1 MKINE
6 KEKFVENI
14 EMNIKKKEN
23 NTKKSDA
30 FHFFVR

>member
-1 MKINE
+1 MRINE
-6 KEKFVENI
+6 KEKFVENK
-14 EMNIKKKEN
+14 EMNIKKKKY